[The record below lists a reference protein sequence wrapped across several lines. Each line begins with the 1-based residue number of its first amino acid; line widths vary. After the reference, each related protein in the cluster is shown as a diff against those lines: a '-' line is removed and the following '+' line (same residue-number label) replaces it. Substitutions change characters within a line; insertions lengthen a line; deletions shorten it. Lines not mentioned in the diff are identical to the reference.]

1 MMLSKLKARVR
12 QCQLMLSNLL
22 HNKQYSQNWGG
33 AFSENTQMLRLNNLQ
48 LVLEI
53 GCFEGLTS
61 NYIVDKLL
69 VANMGKL
76 ICVDP
81 LSDTYLGSDPSKKK
95 LPYFSQQFD
104 RFVFN
109 TAKNASHIKL
119 IRKTSSDSFLEL
131 LPQYQDAFDL
141 IFIDGDHRAT
151 VVYDDAIHSFE
162 LCKKAGIIIFDDY
175 TEGGDY
181 LGDESTK
188 HGVDKFLANF
198 AGKYDLLLKNSQ
210 VAIRKL

>member
-1 MMLSKLKARVR
+1 MLAKLKARIR
-12 QCQLMLSNLL
+12 QCQLMLSNLR
-22 HNKQYSQNWGG
+22 HNKKYSQNWGG
-33 AFSENTQMLRLNNLQ
+33 AFSENTQALHLKNLH

-69 VANMGKL
+69 DAKTGRL

-81 LSDTYLGSDPSKKK
+81 LSDAYLGSDPSKKK
-95 LPYFSQQFD
+95 LPYFDKQFD

-109 TAKNASHIKL
+109 TKQNSSQIEL
-119 IRKTSSDSFLEL
+119 IRKASSESFADL
-131 LPQYQDAFDL
+131 LPNYKNAFDL
-141 IFIDGDHRAT
+141 IFIDGDHRAS
-151 VVYDDAIHSFE
+151 VVYNDAIHSFE
-162 LCKKAGIIIFDDY
+162 LCKKGGIILFDDY
-175 TEGGDY
+175 TDGGDY

-188 HGVDKFLANF
+188 HGVDKFLSNF
-198 AGKYDLLLKNSQ
+198 SGKYELLLKNSQ